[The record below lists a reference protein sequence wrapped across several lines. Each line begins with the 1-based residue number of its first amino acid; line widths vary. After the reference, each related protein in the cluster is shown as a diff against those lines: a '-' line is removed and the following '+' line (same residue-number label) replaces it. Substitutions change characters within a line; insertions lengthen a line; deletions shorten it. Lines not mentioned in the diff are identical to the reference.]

1 MSKYTMPPRQK
12 MINLLYVILIAMLA
26 INVSSDVL
34 EGYKLMDK
42 DLEARINNTKAYTD
56 TLRMQIA
63 GKAGLAEA
71 LTDIS
76 TRTDEM
82 LCMIDSLREAVA
94 EYADKDDYKP
104 GELKAIDDLNAVPGV
119 FLSATDGA
127 GKDFRIALAAYRDDM
142 AAYVADSARRN
153 YAASFLPLT
162 SSIKGM
168 SWERETFS
176 YLSAIGG
183 VMMLNRLEE
192 AVLMTSVEAYEA
204 LLNQGV
210 GGAGHYVLI
219 NENQRVVDDNGLF
232 DVPVVLVSPSVTKTL
247 YAGITNELSIF
258 CAGIPL
264 DELIFTTSGGSV
276 SRDGGMC
283 LITPANGQKTMTLK
297 IDCVREGRQVH
308 LCDYDYSIKPLPD
321 PSPFL
326 SYKGADGNVHRY
338 YGGVPIRKADL
349 QNIVAIGAEV
359 NEGPEMQ
366 FVVRSFDTVSIKSG
380 KDGDITSLHSS
391 TGKLTAAQKD
401 QIDKLSSGDKFY
413 VTSIVVESSRGGSKQ
428 VSPINMVVF

>member
-42 DLEARINNTKAYTD
+42 DLEARIDNTKAYVD
-56 TLRMQIA
+56 TLRAQMSDSPASADI
-63 GKAGLAEA
+63 EA
-71 LTDIS
+71 
-76 TRTDEM
+76 RTTAM
-82 LCMIDSLREAVA
+82 LNMIDSLREAVA
-94 EYADKDDYKP
+94 EYADKDDYKR

-119 FLSATDGA
+119 FLSATGGA
-127 GKDFRIALAAYRDDM
+127 GKDFRIALSSYRDIM
-142 AAYVADSARRN
+142 AAYVQDSARRD
-153 YAASFLPLT
+153 YVLSFLPLT

-192 AVLMTSVEAYEA
+192 AVLMTSVEAYES
-204 LLNQGV
+204 LLGQG
-210 GGAGHYVLI
+210 GGSGHYVLI

-232 DVPVVLVSPSVTKTL
+232 DVPVVLVSPSVSNTL
-247 YAGITNELSIF
+247 YGGITNELNIF

-264 DELIFTTSGGSV
+264 DKLVFTASGGSV
-276 SRDGGMC
+276 SRDGGLC
-283 LITPANGQKTMTLK
+283 LITPAEGQKTMTLG
-297 IDCVREGRQVH
+297 IYCVKEGQKVH
-308 LCDYDYSIKPLPD
+308 LCDYNYIIKSLPD

-326 SYKGADGNVHRY
+326 SYRGTDGRICRY
-338 YGGVPIRKADL
+338 YGGVPIRKNDL
-349 QNIVAIGAEV
+349 QNIITIGAEV
-359 NEGPEMQ
+359 NEGPEMK
-366 FVVRSFDTVSIKSG
+366 FVVRSFDTVSIKNG
-380 KDGDITSLHSS
+380 KDGEISSLHSS
-391 TGKLTAAQKD
+391 TGKLTAAQKS

-413 VTSIVVESSRGGSKQ
+413 ITSIVVESKKGMVKQ
-428 VSPINMVVF
+428 VSPINMVIF

>member
-42 DLEARINNTKAYTD
+42 EFEARINKTKAYVD
-56 TLRMQIA
+56 TLRMQMA
-63 GKAGLAEA
+63 GNHALVEA
-71 LTDIS
+71 STDIEA
-76 TRTDEM
+76 RTSAI

-94 EYADKDDYKP
+94 KYADKDDYKP

-119 FLSATDGA
+119 FLSATNGA
-127 GKDFRIALAAYRDDM
+127 GKDFHMALSSYRDAM
-142 AAYVADSARRN
+142 VAYVADSARRD
-153 YAASFLPLT
+153 YASSFLPLT

-183 VMMLNRLEE
+183 VMILNRLEE
-192 AVLMTSVEAYEA
+192 AVLMTSVEAYES
-204 LLNQGV
+204 LLLQGG

-232 DVPVVLVSPSVTKTL
+232 DVPVVLVSPSVTNTL
-247 YAGITNELSIF
+247 YGGITNELNIF

-264 DELIFTTSGGSV
+264 DELIFTASGGTV

-283 LITPANGQKTMTLK
+283 LITPGDGQKAMTLK
-297 IDCVREGRQVH
+297 IDCMKEGRKVH
-308 LCDYDYSIKPLPD
+308 LCDYNYIIKPLPD

-326 SYKGADGNVHRY
+326 SYRGTDGRVYRY
-338 YGGVPIRKADL
+338 YGGVPISKNDL
-349 QNIVAIGAEV
+349 QNIIAVGAEL
-359 NEGPEMQ
+359 NEGPEMK

-380 KDGDITSLHSS
+380 KDGEITSLHSS
-391 TGKLTAAQKD
+391 TGKLTAEQKR
-401 QIDKLSSGDKFY
+401 QIDNLSSGDKFY
-413 VTSIVVESSRGGSKQ
+413 ITSIVVESEGGGKKQ